1 VGKGDHPIH
10 PDVDLVSGEFWG
22 RNPHEELRWL
32 RENAPVYWDG
42 RVWGISTHAELKSVS
57 LHPELFANGGGI
69 RPDNDALPM
78 MIDRDGAEHKRR
90 RNMVNRG
97 FTPRRLADSVDRI
110 NALCDRLIDNVADRG
125 ECDAVMDLAAWL
137 PMHVIGDMLG
147 FPESERAMLLRWS
160 DDMLRALTGT
170 ADPEQMA
177 PAAEAFEG
185 FRTFALQAIEER
197 RRQPGDDL
205 VSLLVAGGAEQD
217 DFDVEDVIYDSLLI
231 LIGGDETTRHVIS
244 GGLYQLLRQPD
255 AKQRLIDDPGA
266 IPLAVE
272 EMLRWVS
279 PIKNMARTVMADTEL
294 NGQHLEAGDK
304 VLLLYPSANRDAL
317 VFDEPFRFDIGRA
330 PNDHVAFGIGTH
342 FCLGN
347 NLARLELRCFFET
360 LLRRLPDIELVDET
374 EPAYRPA
381 NFVSGYEKMPVR
393 FTPR

>member
-255 AKQRLIDDPGA
+255 AKQRLIDHPGA

-279 PIKNMARTVMADTEL
+279 PIKNMARTVIADTEL
-294 NGQHLEAGDK
+294 NGQHLDAGDK

>member
-1 VGKGDHPIH
+1 MGKGDHPIH

-279 PIKNMARTVMADTEL
+279 PIKNMARTVIADTEL
-294 NGQHLEAGDK
+294 NGQHLDAGDK

-317 VFDEPFRFDIGRA
+317 VFDEPFRFDIGRT

>member
-217 DFDVEDVIYDSLLI
+217 DLDVEDVIYDSLLI

-279 PIKNMARTVMADTEL
+279 PIKNMARTVIADTEL

-317 VFDEPFRFDIGRA
+317 VFDEPFRFDIGRT